1 MGQTVYVDL
10 YFLINFSM
18 DFLCFFLTAKLLDR
32 RLSVGRGLIGAA
44 LGGLYADLSLFLSF
58 GYGLSLLLDILA
70 CGVMCAVVFGERNR
84 LRSLPLY
91 ILVYTAISMAL
102 GGVMTALFHLFNRSS
117 LFEGVEQTESDGISV
132 WVFAALA
139 LLSAGITLLGGR
151 FFRKR
156 TSRRHAEVE
165 VIYGGRSLRLHAMA
179 DSGNLLREPLGG
191 RPCIVADMT
200 AMERVL
206 PRELIA
212 AAKEEIP
219 PIEAIRANDAKNL
232 RLVPTKTASG
242 EGVLLGVR
250 MERITVDSG
259 DGPREVDALVVLAK
273 QGIGFDGSEALIPT
287 GLLV

>member
-1 MGQTVYVDL
+1 
-10 YFLINFSM
+10 
-18 DFLCFFLTAKLLDR
+18 
-32 RLSVGRGLIGAA
+32 
-44 LGGLYADLSLFLSF
+44 
-58 GYGLSLLLDILA
+58 
-70 CGVMCAVVFGERNR
+70 
-84 LRSLPLY
+84 
-91 ILVYTAISMAL
+91 
-102 GGVMTALFHLFNRSS
+102 
-117 LFEGVEQTESDGISV
+117 
-132 WVFAALA
+132 
-139 LLSAGITLLGGR
+139 
-151 FFRKR
+151 
-156 TSRRHAEVE
+156 
-165 VIYGGRSLRLHAMA
+165 
-179 DSGNLLREPLGG
+179 
-191 RPCIVADMT
+191 MT